1 MTKFPG
7 QNWLFSTKDW
17 LCLWTEQVLSFMGYS
32 LDDWEVFLLDYVH
45 FQITSLEIHFLSV
58 KKDGMGTVPLNNHF
72 NVLVCLVVPQL
83 ENYQLAFS
91 AFLAV
96 AIWIWFAFHQLD
108 VLQGDLNSA
117 ISPEGR
123 TVVCRR
129 HLFCSWEL
137 SSWGFAPGPTVLKRP
152 LVCRSPWAQWDLEAS
167 STTAPTSFQ
176 VPAWDRGRSSRGGPF
191 CHGVWKP
198 GPTQTPDLQ

>member
-1 MTKFPG
+1 M
-7 QNWLFSTKDW
+7 
-17 LCLWTEQVLSFMGYS
+17 
-32 LDDWEVFLLDYVH
+32 FLLDYVH

-129 HLFCSWEL
+129 HLFCS
-137 SSWGFAPGPTVLKRP
+137 
-152 LVCRSPWAQWDLEAS
+152 
-167 STTAPTSFQ
+167 
-176 VPAWDRGRSSRGGPF
+176 
-191 CHGVWKP
+191 
-198 GPTQTPDLQ
+198 